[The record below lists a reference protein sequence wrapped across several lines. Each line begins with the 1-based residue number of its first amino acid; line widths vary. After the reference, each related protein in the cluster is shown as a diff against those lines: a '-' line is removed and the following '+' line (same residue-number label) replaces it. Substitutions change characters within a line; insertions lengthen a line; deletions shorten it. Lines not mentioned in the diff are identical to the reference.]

1 MTDQA
6 RPARSPS
13 PATGL
18 VAGLARLGPY
28 FAVETHQARA
38 RISRPW
44 QPLSSLLGSPQALA
58 AWITE
63 VRAALAAAADRP
75 PGQIEFR
82 VAASVTHLG
91 LAARLISPA
100 LASAVLGTPLRV
112 NVAQAWWVPALGG
125 PFRLSLPDTGF
136 KGTAFGSAPGRS
148 QTTADDDV
156 REPLHSLL
164 RGPIGSLVE
173 MTAAM
178 ATSRRVLWGNVAS
191 AINGAAAMISATQ
204 PELTAAATATAS
216 AMLGFPAL
224 ARVYQ
229 GLPVTTFRRRN
240 CCLIYRIASPPAN
253 EYCGDCIL
261 GAPTV
266 RRSGG

>member
-1 MTDQA
+1 M
-6 RPARSPS
+6 
-13 PATGL
+13 
-18 VAGLARLGPY
+18 
-28 FAVETHQARA
+28 
-38 RISRPW
+38 
-44 QPLSSLLGSPQALA
+44 
-58 AWITE
+58 
-63 VRAALAAAADRP
+63 
-75 PGQIEFR
+75 
-82 VAASVTHLG
+82 AASVTHLG

-125 PFRLSLPDTGF
+125 PFRLSLPERVQHSVRIG
-136 KGTAFGSAPGRS
+136 ARPE

-156 REPLHSLL
+156 RESLHSLL

-224 ARVYQ
+224 AGVYQ

-261 GAPTV
+261 SARTAP
-266 RRSGG
+266 RSGG

>member
-1 MTDQA
+1 VTDQA

-28 FAVETHQARA
+28 FAVERHEARA
-38 RISRPW
+38 GIRRPW
-44 QPLSSLLGSPQALA
+44 QPLSSLLGSSPALTA
-58 AWITE
+58 RITD

-75 PGQIEFR
+75 PEQIEFR

-100 LASAVLGTPLRV
+100 LASAVLGIPLLV
-112 NVAQAWWVPALGG
+112 DVAQAWWVPGLGG
-125 PFRLSLPDTGF
+125 PFRLSLPDP
-136 KGTAFGSAPGRS
+136 AFGSAPGRS
-148 QTTADDDV
+148 QTPADDDV
-156 REPLHSLL
+156 RESLHSLL

-224 ARVYQ
+224 DGVYQ
-229 GLPVTTFRRRN
+229 GQPVTTFRRRN

-261 GAPTV
+261 SARTAPH
-266 RRSGG
+266 GGG

>member
-38 RISRPW
+38 RIGRPW

-100 LASAVLGTPLRV
+100 LASAVLGIPLRV
-112 NVAQAWWVPALGG
+112 DVAQAWWVPALGG
-125 PFRLSLPDTGF
+125 PFRLSLPE
-136 KGTAFGSAPGRS
+136 TAFGSAPGRS
-148 QTTADDDV
+148 QTPADGDV
-156 REPLHSLL
+156 RESLHSLL

-224 ARVYQ
+224 DGVYQ
-229 GLPVTTFRRRN
+229 GQPVTTFRRRN

-261 GAPTV
+261 SARAAPH
-266 RRSGG
+266 GGG

>member
-1 MTDQA
+1 
-6 RPARSPS
+6 
-13 PATGL
+13 

-28 FAVETHQARA
+28 FAVETHDARA

-44 QPLSSLLGSPQALA
+44 QPLSSLLGSSPALTA
-58 AWITE
+58 RITD

-75 PGQIEFR
+75 PEQIEFR

-100 LASAVLGTPLRV
+100 LASAVLRIPLRV
-112 NVAQAWWVPALGG
+112 DVAQAWWVPGLGG
-125 PFRLSLPDTGF
+125 PFRLSLPDP
-136 KGTAFGSAPGRS
+136 AFGSAPGRS
-148 QTTADDDV
+148 QTPADDDV
-156 REPLHSLL
+156 RESLHSLL

-191 AINGAAAMISATQ
+191 AINGAAAMISVTQ
-204 PELTAAATATAS
+204 PELTAAATATAT

-224 ARVYQ
+224 AGVYQ
-229 GLPVTTFRRRN
+229 GQPVTTFRRRN

-261 GAPTV
+261 SARTAPH
-266 RRSGG
+266 GGG